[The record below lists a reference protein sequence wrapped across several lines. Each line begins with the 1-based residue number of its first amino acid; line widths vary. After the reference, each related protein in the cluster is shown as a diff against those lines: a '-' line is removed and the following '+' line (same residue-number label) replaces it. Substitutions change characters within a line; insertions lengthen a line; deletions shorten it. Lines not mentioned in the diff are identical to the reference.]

1 LIWQNLHHPGVVN
14 LQDMFETPVK
24 VYNTQ
29 VVSSLAA
36 MFFVK
41 LLSASHFEKNI
52 ACQGFANNQFINK
65 QATFKGKK
73 YNVDWTPRKK
83 DQKTSFNRYPIKIKI
98 KNMYTLIQS
107 MIIPVKTHIPR
118 SI

>member
-1 LIWQNLHHPGVVN
+1 
-14 LQDMFETPVK
+14 MFETPVK